1 MHAKR
6 IFAIVA
12 VSTLLLGWSGTRVLA
27 ADTSAVKGDYMNFCA
42 RCHGPTGQGDGPAA
56 ASLSPRP
63 RNFTDC
69 ATMKKISDDTLF
81 KAIKNGGASVGL
93 SASMPGWSTAF
104 DDSEIKDLVTF
115 IRGFCH

>member
-1 MHAKR
+1 ML
-6 IFAIVA
+6 A
-12 VSTLLLGWSGTRVLA
+12 VSALLLVPIGAQALA
-27 ADTSAVKGDYMNFCA
+27 ADMGAVKGDYMNFCA
-42 RCHGPTGQGDGPAA
+42 RCHGATGQGDGPAA

-63 RNFTDC
+63 RNFSDC

-93 SASMPGWSTAF
+93 SPSMPGWGTAF
-104 DDSEIKDLVTF
+104 DDGEMKDLVTF